1 MRLPDDTRV
10 TLLMGAA
17 VGGFTAVIFLVV
29 GLFSPV
35 PWQWKVPLPIAAFV
49 IGFSLIAT
57 TLGDEE
63 HAADRRENSRVILL
77 AWASLNGG
85 RCETD
90 PAAFT
95 TDGEGW
101 ELPASPHFRGSLLAV
116 GHRDGV
122 EVGISCSTH
131 RDPETGTDQPMTVL
145 VRLTE
150 ERSPAR
156 VQYRKMH
163 RLGLGQHAE
172 SVAMGGRE
180 LWVKFEGWPSD
191 FVELNAQ
198 VDAVVRLAASLPET

>member
-1 MRLPDDTRV
+1 MSLTGDTRITLVTGVALGGFPTVLLLVCDLFLRLPWQLV
-10 TLLMGAA
+10 LALAAGMFVFGFLLA
-17 VGGFTAVIFLVV
+17 VM
-29 GLFSPV
+29 P
-35 PWQWKVPLPIAAFV
+35 
-49 IGFSLIAT
+49 
-57 TLGDEE
+57 LGDDQRG
-63 HAADRRENSRVILL
+63 ADRRENSRVILL
-77 AWASLNGG
+77 AWACLNGG

-95 TDGEGW
+95 ADGEGW
-101 ELPASPHFRGSLLAV
+101 ELPASPRFRGSLLAV

-131 RDPETGTDQPMTVL
+131 RDPETGTDMPMTVL
-145 VRLTE
+145 VRLSE

-156 VQYRKMH
+156 VQYRKIY
-163 RLGLGQHAE
+163 RLGLGEHAE

-198 VDAVVRLAASLPET
+198 VDAVVRVAASLPET